1 MKLKGLKYSQCN
13 RLRGPLAKVL
23 VGALFPIEALLAT
36 PRRPEYGGAGGLAGL
51 MLGLICSGRLCG
63 ETF

>member
-1 MKLKGLKYSQCN
+1 M

-36 PRRPEYGGAGGLAGL
+36 PRRPEYGGADGGDGGLAGL

-63 ETF
+63 ETFRQYHP